1 MNERIITPIEG
12 EHGVVGLVK
21 VGATIVG
28 KIKVDYSDLSSN
40 SNRTTQLNLP
50 IVPERVYHKGDEIG
64 RFQLGSTVILLFEKN
79 KFKVVY
85 SDTDSIAIKPADI
98 LPGTPVKVGQI
109 IGSMKN

>member
-79 KFKVVY
+79 KFN
-85 SDTDSIAIKPADI
+85 PADI